1 MQVFY
6 GVLELAITKLFW
18 FARAKNNFEI
28 ARNFRKKRKNPGGVN
43 ALKCCEKF
51 PTVGHISSERKT
63 ATHCKFARVT
73 YKALNTTSFIA
84 YGTKIETLYKEVSPF
99 KLLRLM

>member
-28 ARNFRKKRKNPGGVN
+28 ARNFRKKNRKIPGGVN

-51 PTVGHISSERKT
+51 PTDGHISSEWKNR
-63 ATHCKFARVT
+63 HS
-73 YKALNTTSFIA
+73 L
-84 YGTKIETLYKEVSPF
+84 
-99 KLLRLM
+99 